1 MKSHLPA
8 NKHQLYILFSSIIVF
23 LSVPASIKGSPCQ
36 DKHKA
41 VLFEIFNSKFML
53 HGFLSPFFFFAL
65 FITVIPGT
73 GCKVKRL
80 WRFVLLIPISPI
92 DHLLRRLFSHNF
104 NLSIFTARILLLFIP
119 NMIHSLS

>member
-23 LSVPASIKGSPCQ
+23 LSVPALIKGSPCQ
-36 DKHKA
+36 DKHKV
-41 VLFEIFNSKFML
+41 VLFEIFNGKFML
-53 HGFLSPFFFFAL
+53 HAFLSLFFFAV
-65 FITVIPGT
+65 FITVIPGME
-73 GCKVKRL
+73 CKVKRL